1 LGEERE
7 GELRVMTRK
16 MFMVTAGKSGGG
28 TYRGGMV
35 ALRRRRPFQLM
46 VLRRLRELKKI
57 VPASAAR
64 RRDSDVDAL
73 LRRTAEYICVL
84 ELKVALLRRVSDICG
99 A

>member
-1 LGEERE
+1 
-7 GELRVMTRK
+7 
-16 MFMVTAGKSGGG
+16 
-28 TYRGGMV
+28 
-35 ALRRRRPFQLM
+35 M